1 MKNKLNML
9 KSNLWSRPFI
19 FNYLILKSMNNT
31 NIFGS
36 LIAIK
41 TGNDNLTMK
50 AVYVANSTLNNE
62 WTYFVYY
69 YDFLNHTFYIN
80 DLDNIW
86 NFRKSAINI
95 MEHIVNEAYKQEMNN
110 LNPIAKKIQTSK
122 NPNIISIYKE
132 LKTDD
137 VILDKIT
144 LESVKNEMWEIISF
158 KNPKWDYNL
167 DNVLVNLGLKKSWE

>member
-1 MKNKLNML
+1 MVATIYI
-9 KSNLWSRPFI
+9 FI
-19 FNYLILKSMNNT
+19 FNYLILKPMNNT

-50 AVYVANSTLNNE
+50 AVYVDNSTLTGE

-80 DLDNIW
+80 DLDNTW

-110 LNPIAKKIQTSK
+110 LNPIVKKIQTSK
-122 NPNIISIYKE
+122 KPNVISIYKE
-132 LKTDD
+132 LKTGD
-137 VILDKIT
+137 VILDKII
-144 LESVKNEMWEIISF
+144 LESVKNETGEIISF

-167 DNVLVNLGLKKSWE
+167 DNVLENLGLKKSWE